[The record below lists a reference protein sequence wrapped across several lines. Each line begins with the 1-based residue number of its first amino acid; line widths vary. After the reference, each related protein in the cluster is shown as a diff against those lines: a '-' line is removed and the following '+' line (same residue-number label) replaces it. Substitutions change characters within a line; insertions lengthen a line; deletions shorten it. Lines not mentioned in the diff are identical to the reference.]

1 MGQHQANISKQGQLV
16 DQNYANGTFFMAMST
31 IEEIERMA
39 RGLDKGQKEFGKY
52 DHSDYSWK
60 DYQQLKNQLKT
71 QIGLVHISIFEFD
84 KLHQS
89 GFSLPKNYDLQKVMD
104 RLEKTKNLLSDDKDM
119 VLMCRDLQ
127 SLVNKQYNQINSYQ
141 MNFDQ

>member
-1 MGQHQANISKQGQLV
+1 MRYGSGYNSNQMGQHQVNISKQGQLV

-39 RGLDKGQKEFGKY
+39 QGLDKGQKEFGKY
-52 DHSDYSWK
+52 DHSNYSWK

-71 QIGLVHISIFEFD
+71 QINLVHISIFEFD
-84 KLHQS
+84 KLYQS

-104 RLEKTKNLLSDDKDM
+104 RL
-119 VLMCRDLQ
+119 
-127 SLVNKQYNQINSYQ
+127 
-141 MNFDQ
+141 